1 VKRSAWMALHNRRR
15 GGCLG
20 RTLLVV
26 LVIVGVTG
34 ALAAQHAVRCAL
46 LKQDIVT
53 LALVGADASGK
64 RADAIYVLYLA
75 PRTGRVAAVQLQR
88 DTRVR
93 FGGRTRKLNSVLG
106 LGKERLLGLIGQLT
120 GSKPDRYVLLTFDTA
135 TALCKAL
142 CPKGVTVD
150 NPAAIDF
157 RFSRSE
163 GGYRLVVP
171 KGRVC
176 LPPRDFVM
184 MARLRQA
191 TNDTSRKD
199 GDNAA
204 RLPRQ
209 AMLMRALMRQVA
221 TNRDPRVL
229 GRLHKVVTQELDTDL
244 SSTELAALAWHF
256 HRMRSA
262 NLRVQPAPGSPCR
275 GGMWGLDKTG
285 LAILTGE
292 LQAWALGKPRV
303 DVVLQVP
310 AGSHN
315 LTAITETIHAVAPT
329 AHVHTKELRQPI
341 PMSWVAYA
349 SATTGD
355 ETTANRTVARELAV
369 ALHLNAPH
377 RDQGSFGVTLAVG
390 DDLIERSG
398 DDDR

>member
-1 VKRSAWMALHNRRR
+1 
-15 GGCLG
+15 
-20 RTLLVV
+20 
-26 LVIVGVTG
+26 
-34 ALAAQHAVRCAL
+34 
-46 LKQDIVT
+46 
-53 LALVGADASGK
+53 
-64 RADAIYVLYLA
+64 
-75 PRTGRVAAVQLQR
+75 
-88 DTRVR
+88 
-93 FGGRTRKLNSVLG
+93 
-106 LGKERLLGLIGQLT
+106 
-120 GSKPDRYVLLTFDTA
+120 
-135 TALCKAL
+135 
-142 CPKGVTVD
+142 
-150 NPAAIDF
+150 
-157 RFSRSE
+157 
-163 GGYRLVVP
+163 
-171 KGRVC
+171 
-176 LPPRDFVM
+176 
-184 MARLRQA
+184 
-191 TNDTSRKD
+191 
-199 GDNAA
+199 
-204 RLPRQ
+204 
-209 AMLMRALMRQVA
+209 MLMRALMRQVA

-244 SSTELAALAWHF
+244 SSTEMAALAWHF

-355 ETTANRTVARELAV
+355 ETTANRKVARELAV